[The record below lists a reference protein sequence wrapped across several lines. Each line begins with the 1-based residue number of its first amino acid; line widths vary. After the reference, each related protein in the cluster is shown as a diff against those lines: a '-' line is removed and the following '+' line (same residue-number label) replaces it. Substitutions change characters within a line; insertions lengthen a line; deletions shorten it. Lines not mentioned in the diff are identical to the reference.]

1 MRLKLRFLLLL
12 HRLGIKKFK
21 RTAKQRV
28 FDKLF
33 DPGLKKSFELSY
45 QVRELI
51 SEGLMIS
58 PGTGCRRC
66 LFKVST
72 ELDYDTDIATCPKCK
87 AKYAVI
93 HKDHHDMET
102 GEIWQDINLGEQLYD
117 FPTPKNFQN
126 PMGEKKK

>member
-12 HRLGIKKFK
+12 DRLGIKKFK
-21 RTAKQRV
+21 RTAKQRA

-93 HKDHHDMET
+93 HKDHQLDKQQST
-102 GEIWQDINLGEQLYD
+102 ILPWQSPIGLRRFLVRL
-117 FPTPKNFQN
+117 
-126 PMGEKKK
+126 